1 MTATT
6 VITFLNESVI
16 LLVLPIK
23 RPCAAHY
30 AGTRVQRNPPE
41 IILRAIYF
49 PAYLMYHAKFM
60 KKTLYAYIF
69 KEIPPPFL
77 VGMATFTFVLLMGRF
92 LKLAEMVVEKGVP
105 LSDVIWMVVYLLPS
119 FWLYTIPMALL
130 LAILL
135 AFGRLSGDSEIT
147 AMKSCGISLYGMLP
161 PPLLFSLLGCIGCLG
176 VTVYAVPWGN
186 TSFKKL
192 LIDVAQASAGV
203 VVKEKVFN
211 DAFPGMV
218 IYAESFNQKGQ
229 TMAGV
234 IIHDERDPHEPA
246 TIFARSGALL
256 SDLRAHSIEF
266 HLKDGSIHRLAE
278 GTGYR
283 MVDFQ
288 EYNLRV
294 ALAKPGGNLEKNER
308 EMTLSELSHPP
319 AGRYDAKNRLSMLLE
334 FHSRVALPFS
344 CFVFTLL
351 AMPLGIQNKR
361 SGKAA
366 GFSLSIGILLLYYI
380 ALSAFKTLGERSIL
394 APWLACWSPNL
405 LFLALALYL
414 FYKTAAEE
422 PLPLT
427 TLYSELAA
435 ALKARFGRRSGR

>member
-1 MTATT
+1 
-6 VITFLNESVI
+6 
-16 LLVLPIK
+16 
-23 RPCAAHY
+23 
-30 AGTRVQRNPPE
+30 
-41 IILRAIYF
+41 
-49 PAYLMYHAKFM
+49 MYHAKFM

-135 AFGRLSGDSEIT
+135 AFGRLSGDSEVT
-147 AMKSCGISLYGMLP
+147 AMKSCGISLYGLLP
-161 PPLLFSLLGCIGCLG
+161 PPLAFSLLACAACLG
-176 VTVYAVPWGN
+176 VTIYAVPWGN

-203 VVKEKVFN
+203 VVMEKVFN

-218 IYAESFNQKGQ
+218 IYAESFQPKGQ
-229 TMAGV
+229 TMSGI
-234 IIHDERDPHEPA
+234 IIHDERDPREPA
-246 TIFARSGALL
+246 TIFAKGGTLI
-256 SDLRAHSIEF
+256 SDPRAHSIEF
-266 HLKDGSIHRLAE
+266 HLKDGSIHRSAE
-278 GTGYR
+278 GGGYR

-294 ALAKPGGNLEKNER
+294 ALSKPGAVLEKGES
-308 EMTLSELSHPP
+308 EMTLAELSDPP
-319 AGRYDAKNRLSMLLE
+319 PRRFDAKQLLTMQLE
-334 FHSRVALPFS
+334 YHSRLALPFS
-344 CFVFTLL
+344 CLVFALL
-351 AMPLGIQNKR
+351 AMPLGIQNRR

-394 APWLACWSPNL
+394 PPSLACWAPNL
-405 LFLALALYL
+405 LFLVLAVYL

-427 TLYSELAA
+427 TLYPRLAQ
-435 ALKARFGRRSGR
+435 ALKARLGRRARR

>member
-1 MTATT
+1 
-6 VITFLNESVI
+6 
-16 LLVLPIK
+16 
-23 RPCAAHY
+23 
-30 AGTRVQRNPPE
+30 
-41 IILRAIYF
+41 
-49 PAYLMYHAKFM
+49 M
-60 KKTLYAYIF
+60 KKTIYAYIF

-105 LSDVIWMVVYLLPS
+105 FSDVLWMVLYLLPS

-135 AFGRLSGDSEIT
+135 AFGRLSGDSEVT

-161 PPLLFSLLGCIGCLG
+161 PPLFFSLFACLGCLW

-186 TSFKKL
+186 SSFKQL

-218 IYAESFNQKGQ
+218 IYADTFSPKGQ

-234 IIHDERDPHEPA
+234 IIHDERDPREPA

-256 SDLRAHSIEF
+256 TDPKAHSIEF
-266 HLKDGSIHRLAE
+266 HLNDGSIHRLAS
-278 GTGYR
+278 GGNYR

-294 ALAKPGGNLEKNER
+294 SIAKPGGNPEKGEA
-308 EMTLSELSHPP
+308 EMTLNELIHPP
-319 AGRYDAKNRLSMLLE
+319 AGRYNAKALLSMRLE
-334 FHSRVALPFS
+334 YHSRLALPFS

-351 AMPLGIQNKR
+351 AMPLGIQNRR

-366 GFSLSIGILLLYYI
+366 GFSLSIAILLFYYI
-380 ALSAFKTLGERSIL
+380 ALSAFKTLGEGRIL
-394 APWLACWSPNL
+394 PPAAACWSPNL
-405 LFLALALYL
+405 LFLVLGVYL

-422 PLPLT
+422 PLPGTELFARLT
-427 TLYSELAA
+427 
-435 ALKARFGRRSGR
+435 ARVKERLTRRSAR

>member
-1 MTATT
+1 M
-6 VITFLNESVI
+6 VCEERRVEIT
-16 LLVLPIK
+16 
-23 RPCAAHY
+23 
-30 AGTRVQRNPPE
+30 
-41 IILRAIYF
+41 LRAIYI
-49 PAYLMYHAKFM
+49 PALLMYHAKFM

-135 AFGRLSGDSEIT
+135 AFGRLSGDSEVT

-161 PPLLFSLLGCIGCLG
+161 PPLLFSLLACIGCLG

-186 TSFKKL
+186 SSFKKL

-229 TMAGV
+229 TMAGI

-246 TIFARSGALL
+246 TIFAKSGALL
-256 SDLRAHSIEF
+256 SDPRAHSIEF
-266 HLKDGSIHRLAE
+266 HLKEGSIHRSAE

-283 MVDFQ
+283 LVDFQ

-294 ALAKPGGNLEKNER
+294 ALAKPAGNLDKSEA
-308 EMTLSELSHPP
+308 EMTLAELRHPP

-361 SGKAA
+361 SGNAA

-380 ALSAFKTLGERSIL
+380 ALSACKTIGERGIL
-394 APWLACWSPNL
+394 APWLACWTPNL
-405 LFLALALYL
+405 IFLALVLYL

-427 TLYSELAA
+427 SIYAQLAA
-435 ALKARFGRRSGR
+435 AVKARFGRRSGR

>member
-1 MTATT
+1 
-6 VITFLNESVI
+6 
-16 LLVLPIK
+16 
-23 RPCAAHY
+23 
-30 AGTRVQRNPPE
+30 
-41 IILRAIYF
+41 
-49 PAYLMYHAKFM
+49 
-60 KKTLYAYIF
+60 
-69 KEIPPPFL
+69 
-77 VGMATFTFVLLMGRF
+77 
-92 LKLAEMVVEKGVP
+92 
-105 LSDVIWMVVYLLPS
+105 
-119 FWLYTIPMALL
+119 MALL

-135 AFGRLSGDSEIT
+135 AFGRLSSDSEVT

-161 PPLLFSLLGCIGCLG
+161 PPLAFALFACIASLG

-186 TSFKKL
+186 SSFKKL

-256 SDLRAHSIEF
+256 SDPRAHSIEF
-266 HLKDGSIHRLAE
+266 HLKDGSIHRNAE
-278 GTGYR
+278 KGGYQ

-294 ALAKPGGNLEKNER
+294 ALTKAGGSLEKGES
-308 EMTLSELSHPP
+308 EMTLRELIDPP
-319 AGRYDAKNRLSMLLE
+319 AGRFGAQALLSMQLE
-334 FHSRVALPFS
+334 FQSRLALPFS

-351 AMPLGIQNKR
+351 AMPLGIQNRR

-366 GFSLSIGILLLYYI
+366 GFSLSIGVLLLYYV
-380 ALSAFKTLGERSIL
+380 ALSAFKALGEKELL
-394 APWLACWSPNL
+394 APVMACWAPNL
-405 LFLALALYL
+405 LFLLLAVYL
-414 FYKTAAEE
+414 FHKTACEE

-427 TLYSELAA
+427 TLLPRIAA
-435 ALKARFGRRSGR
+435 AVRERIGGVTRR

>member
-1 MTATT
+1 M
-6 VITFLNESVI
+6 L
-16 LLVLPIK
+16 
-23 RPCAAHY
+23 
-30 AGTRVQRNPPE
+30 
-41 IILRAIYF
+41 
-49 PAYLMYHAKFM
+49 M

-105 LSDVIWMVVYLLPS
+105 LSDVLWMIAYLLPS

-135 AFGRLSGDSEIT
+135 AFGRLSGDSEVT
-147 AMKSCGISLYGMLP
+147 AMKSCGISLYGLLP
-161 PPLLFSLLGCIGCLG
+161 PPLAFSLLACAACLG

-186 TSFKKL
+186 SSFKKL
-192 LIDVAQASAGV
+192 LVDVAQTSAGL

-234 IIHDERDPHEPA
+234 IIHDERDPREPA
-246 TIFARSGALL
+246 TIFAKGGALL
-256 SDLRAHSIEF
+256 SDPQSHAIEF
-266 HLKDGSIHRLAE
+266 HLKDGSIHRSTE
-278 GTGYR
+278 SGGYR
-283 MVDFQ
+283 LVDFQ

-294 ALAKPGGNLEKNER
+294 ALAKPETAPEKGEA
-308 EMTLSELSHPP
+308 EMTLGELGAPP
-319 AGRYDAKNRLSMLLE
+319 PGRYDAKARLSMQLE
-334 FHSRVALPFS
+334 YHSRLALPFS

-351 AMPLGIQNKR
+351 AMPLGIQNRR

-366 GFSLSIGILLLYYI
+366 GFSVSIGILLLYYV
-380 ALSAFKTLGERSIL
+380 ALSAFKTLGEKGVL
-394 APWLACWSPNL
+394 TPWLSCWAPNL
-405 LFLALALYL
+405 AFLALGVYL
-414 FYKTAAEE
+414 FYKTAAEQ
-422 PLPLT
+422 PLPLM
-427 TLYSELAA
+427 TLYGRLSA
-435 ALKARFGRRSGR
+435 ALRERLGRRVRR